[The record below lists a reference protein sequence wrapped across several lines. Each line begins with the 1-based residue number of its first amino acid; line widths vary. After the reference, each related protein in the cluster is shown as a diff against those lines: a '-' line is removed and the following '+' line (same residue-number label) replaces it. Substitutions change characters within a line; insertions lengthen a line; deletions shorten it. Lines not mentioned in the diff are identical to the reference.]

1 MLNKIF
7 LITIYLISDKA
18 LKVLQCKSKLQYRS
32 NGCIVSQYTCVLIEM
47 VELCDVCRVAGK
59 VLK

>member
-7 LITIYLISDKA
+7 IITIYLISDKA

-32 NGCIVSQYTCVLIEM
+32 NGSIVSQYTYVLIEM